1 MQLRLTVRRLQMGSW
16 CVGMAQR
23 ALDMLVEHANQRVTF
38 GQKLADRQAIQW
50 WVADAATKLHAC
62 RLMVMDAAVKQD
74 EGRDVRMEA
83 SMIKV
88 FATEM
93 ATEVIDHAQQAFG
106 AMGVTQELPLLLAG
120 AEGAHHAGLRRPV
133 GGPSHGDRAPHP
145 GRPLTVNRRRAD
157 HFNLRRRSAP

>member
-1 MQLRLTVRRLQMGSW
+1 MTAVKKYNAEQLMQVLLAPVVSEKST
-16 CVGMAQR
+16 
-23 ALDMLVEHANQRVTF
+23 RV
-38 GQKLADRQAIQW
+38 ADKNRQYVFR
-50 WVADAATKLHAC
+50 VADAATKLHAC

-106 AMGVTQELPLLLAG
+106 AMGVTQELPLSWLVQKVRTMRVY
-120 AEGAHHAGLRRPV
+120 E
-133 GGPSHGDRAPHP
+133 GPSEVHRMVIARRILG
-145 GRPLTVNRRRAD
+145 GR
-157 HFNLRRRSAP
+157 

>member
-16 CVGMAQR
+16 CIGMAQR
-23 ALDMLVEHANQRVTF
+23 ALDMMIEHVSQRVTF

-50 WVADAATKLHAC
+50 WIADAATKLHAC

-93 ATEVIDHAQQAFG
+93 ATEVIDHAQQSFG
-106 AMGVTQELPLLLAG
+106 AMGVTQELPIALMG
-120 AEGAHHAGLRRPV
+120 QKVRTMRVYE
-133 GGPSHGDRAPHP
+133 GPSEVHRMVIARRVLG
-145 GRPLTVNRRRAD
+145 GR
-157 HFNLRRRSAP
+157 

>member
-1 MQLRLTVRRLQMGSW
+1 MIVLDTH
-16 CVGMAQR
+16 
-23 ALDMLVEHANQRVTF
+23 ALV
-38 GQKLADRQAIQW
+38 W

-93 ATEVIDHAQQAFG
+93 ATEVIDHAKQAFG
-106 AMGVTQELPLLLAG
+106 AMGVTQELPLSWLAQ
-120 AEGAHHAGLRRPV
+120 RC
-133 GGPSHGDRAPHP
+133 APC
-145 GRPLTVNRRRAD
+145 GFTKARRRFTAW
-157 HFNLRRRSAP
+157 

>member
-1 MQLRLTVRRLQMGSW
+1 MGSW
-16 CVGMAQR
+16 CIGMAQR
-23 ALDMLVEHANQRVTF
+23 ALDMMVEHVSQRETF

-50 WVADAATKLHAC
+50 WIADAATKLHAC

-93 ATEVIDHAQQAFG
+93 TTEVIDHAQQSFG
-106 AMGVTQELPLLLAG
+106 AMGVTQELPLAIM
-120 AEGAHHAGLRRPV
+120 AQKVRTMRVYEGPTEVHRMVIARRV
-133 GGPSHGDRAPHP
+133 LGGR
-145 GRPLTVNRRRAD
+145 
-157 HFNLRRRSAP
+157 

>member
-1 MQLRLTVRRLQMGSW
+1 MT
-16 CVGMAQR
+16 QR

-50 WVADAATKLHAC
+50 WVADAATKLHC
-62 RLMVMDAAVKQD
+62 LPPDGDGRRVKQD

-93 ATEVIDHAQQAFG
+93 AT
-106 AMGVTQELPLLLAG
+106 
-120 AEGAHHAGLRRPV
+120 R
-133 GGPSHGDRAPHP
+133 
-145 GRPLTVNRRRAD
+145 
-157 HFNLRRRSAP
+157 

>member
-1 MQLRLTVRRLQMGSW
+1 MHERQILGRLGAGFAPMQLRLTVRRLQMGSW
-16 CVGMAQR
+16 CIGMAQR
-23 ALDMLVEHANQRVTF
+23 ALDMLVEHASQRVTF

-88 FATEM
+88 FATDM
-93 ATEVIDHAQQAFG
+93 ATEVIDHAQ
-106 AMGVTQELPLLLAG
+106 
-120 AEGAHHAGLRRPV
+120 
-133 GGPSHGDRAPHP
+133 
-145 GRPLTVNRRRAD
+145 
-157 HFNLRRRSAP
+157 